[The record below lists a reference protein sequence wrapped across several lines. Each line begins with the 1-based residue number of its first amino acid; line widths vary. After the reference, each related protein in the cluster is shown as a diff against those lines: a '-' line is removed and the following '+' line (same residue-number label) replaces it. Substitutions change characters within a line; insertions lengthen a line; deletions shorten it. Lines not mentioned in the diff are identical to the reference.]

1 MMFRKVLGVI
11 LLFIFVSGC
20 ALSTALDVGN
30 PPPEPR
36 SGFVN
41 DMPAFDDFIATR
53 PTTQV
58 FRQNYPDVQ
67 LVLPGD
73 ITTKE
78 FRMNNSRYF
87 AVLDGA
93 GRITGGRFQ

>member
-1 MMFRKVLGVI
+1 MFRKVLGVI
-11 LLFIFVSGC
+11 LLFIFVTGC
-20 ALSTALDVGN
+20 ALSTAPDVGN
-30 PPPEPR
+30 AHAEPR
-36 SGFVN
+36 AGFVT
-41 DMPAFDDFIATR
+41 DMPAFEVFIATR
-53 PTTQV
+53 PTPQV
-58 FRQNYPDVQ
+58 FRQTYPDVQ